1 MVIVTRC
8 LFTNVKIE
16 DVKNAI
22 SNTEIMNT
30 YFMSAF
36 VYIENIESTNRN
48 EVGAAMELL
57 CSCNVDL
64 QK

>member
-1 MVIVTRC
+1 MTRC

-16 DVKNAI
+16 DVKKRNKK
-22 SNTEIMNT
+22 
-30 YFMSAF
+30 YVSAF
-36 VYIENIESTNRN
+36 FYVENIESTNRN

-64 QK
+64 KK

>member
-1 MVIVTRC
+1 
-8 LFTNVKIE
+8 
-16 DVKNAI
+16 
-22 SNTEIMNT
+22 MNT

-36 VYIENIESTNRN
+36 FYVENIESTNRN
-48 EVGAAMELL
+48 EIGAAMELL